1 METQDMMLSY
11 YEVLGAST
19 TLEKI
24 PDGINIIGAPEFWPK
39 GRKGEGIVI
48 AIIDTGCDINHP
60 DLKDR
65 IIGVKNF
72 TNDDGGRADI
82 VTDNVGHGTH
92 VAGIIAGS
100 ENGRGVVG
108 VAPLAKLLILKALSK
123 DGGKY
128 LWVTNAVNYAV
139 SKKVN
144 IISMSLGGKIDD
156 SNLHKAIINA
166 INKNILVVCAA
177 GNDGDNN
184 YNTREINYPAAYNEV
199 ISVGSINFE
208 GRSSKFSASN
218 NEVDL
223 VAPGQGY
230 GDTGIISTAPG
241 GGYIE
246 MQGTSMAAPHV
257 SGALA
262 LIINW
267 ANEAFGR
274 NLSES
279 EIYAQLIR
287 KTISLGYDKY
297 IEGNGMLFLMT
308 DEIMSKAIKDI
319 NIVDSIKNAKNTLT
333 GKK

>member
-11 YEVLGAST
+11 YDVLGAST
-19 TLEKI
+19 TLERI
-24 PDGINIIGAPEFWPK
+24 PDGINIIGAPKFWEK

-65 IIGVKNF
+65 ITGIKNF
-72 TNDDGGRADI
+72 TNDDGGKAGI

-100 ENGRGVVG
+100 ENGSGIIG
-108 VAPLAKLLILKALSK
+108 VAPLAKLLILKALTK

-139 SKKVN
+139 SQKVN

-184 YNTREINYPAAYNEV
+184 YNTKEINYPAAYNEV

-218 NEVDL
+218 NKIDL

-230 GDTGIISTAPG
+230 GDKGILSTAPG
-241 GGYIE
+241 GRYVE

-267 ANEAFGR
+267 ANDIFR
-274 NLSES
+274 RTLSET

-287 KTISLGYDKY
+287 KTVSLGYDKT
-297 IEGNGMLFLMT
+297 IEGNGMLFLMI
-308 DEIMSKAIKDI
+308 DEIMSKAIKDMNFTEKVI
-319 NIVDSIKNAKNTLT
+319 VENII
-333 GKK
+333 GKKIQ

>member
-1 METQDMMLSY
+1 METQEMILCY
-11 YEVLGAST
+11 YDVLGAST
-19 TLEKI
+19 NLERI
-24 PDGINIIGAPEFWPK
+24 PDGINIIGAPEFWGK
-39 GRKGEGIVI
+39 GKKGEGIVI

-72 TNDDGGRADI
+72 TNDDGGKADV
-82 VTDNVGHGTH
+82 VTDSVGHGTH

-100 ENGRGVVG
+100 ENGSGIIG

-123 DGGKY
+123 GGGKY
-128 LWVTNAVNYAV
+128 NWVTNAVNYAV

-156 SNLHKAIINA
+156 FNLHKAIINA
-166 INKNILVVCAA
+166 VNNNISVVCAA
-177 GNDGDNN
+177 GNDGDNK
-184 YNTREINYPAAYNEV
+184 YTTREINYPAAYNEV

-208 GRSSKFSASN
+208 KRSSKFSASN
-218 NEVDL
+218 NEIDL

-230 GDTGIISTAPG
+230 GDKGILSTAPG
-241 GGYIE
+241 GGYVE

-267 ANEAFGR
+267 ANEVFGR
-274 NLSES
+274 HLSEA

-287 KTISLGYDKY
+287 KTVSLGYDKS
-297 IEGNGMLFLMT
+297 IEGNGMIYLMT
-308 DEIMSKAIKDI
+308 DEIVSKAVKDMNFSQPI
-319 NIVDSIKNAKNTLT
+319 QK
-333 GKK
+333 

>member
-1 METQDMMLSY
+1 MGTRDMMLSY
-11 YEVLGAST
+11 YDILGAST
-19 TLEKI
+19 NLKRI
-24 PDGINIIGAPEFWPK
+24 PDGIDIIGAPRFWKNGGK
-39 GRKGEGIVI
+39 GDGIVI

-60 DLKDR
+60 DLNDR

-72 TNDDGGRADI
+72 TNDDGRKPNV

-92 VAGIIAGS
+92 VAGIIAAS
-100 ENGRGVVG
+100 ENGSGIMG

-123 DGGKY
+123 GGGKY
-128 LWVTNAVNYAV
+128 TWVTNAVNYAV
-139 SKKVN
+139 SQKVN

-166 INKNILVVCAA
+166 VNKNILVVCAA
-177 GNDGDNN
+177 GNDGDDN
-184 YNTREINYPAAYNEV
+184 YNTKELNYPAAYNEV

-218 NEVDL
+218 NEIDL

-230 GDTGIISTAPG
+230 GDKGILSTAPG
-241 GGYIE
+241 GGYVE

-267 ANEAFGR
+267 ANKVFGR
-274 NLSES
+274 TLSEV

-287 KTISLGYDKY
+287 KTISLGYDKS
-297 IEGNGMLFLMT
+297 IEGNGMLFLMI
-308 DEIMSKAIKDI
+308 DEITSKAISDMKF
-319 NIVDSIKNAKNTLT
+319 VESIQKVEK
-333 GKK
+333 

>member
-1 METQDMMLSY
+1 MGTRDMMLSY
-11 YEVLGAST
+11 YDVLGAST
-19 TLEKI
+19 NLERI
-24 PDGINIIGAPEFWPK
+24 PDGINIIGAPRFWK
-39 GRKGEGIVI
+39 NGRKGEGIVI
-48 AIIDTGCDINHP
+48 AIIDTGCDISHP

-72 TNDDGGRADI
+72 TNDDGRNPNV

-100 ENGRGVVG
+100 ENGSGIIG
-108 VAPLAKLLILKALSK
+108 VAPLAKILILKALSK
-123 DGGKY
+123 GGGKY
-128 LWVTNAVNYAV
+128 TWVTNAVNYAV
-139 SKKVN
+139 SQKVN

-177 GNDGDNN
+177 GNDGDDN
-184 YNTREINYPAAYNEV
+184 YNTKELNYPAAYNEV

-218 NEVDL
+218 NEIDL

-230 GDTGIISTAPG
+230 GDKGILSTAPG
-241 GGYIE
+241 GGYVE

-267 ANEAFGR
+267 ANGVFGR
-274 NLSES
+274 SLSEV

-287 KTISLGYDKY
+287 KTISLGYDKT
-297 IEGNGMLFLMT
+297 IEGNGMLFLMI
-308 DEIMSKAIKDI
+308 DEITSKAISDM
-319 NIVDSIKNAKNTLT
+319 NFVESIQKVYE
-333 GKK
+333 